1 MATIKVIGFAIN
13 LHPKSKYHC
22 EPTSKVY
29 KISHIDHLVQTINS
43 EDIHKIK
50 NIVFYFTIGLS
61 TAAFIYE
68 TIKNGSDY
76 IFAPCYNKMTYT
88 TILENYKT
96 EMINTL
102 MTTITEIS
110 SNIKNTFI
118 DRIDETKEIIHVFRD
133 D

>member
-1 MATIKVIGFAIN
+1 MDLITS
-13 LHPKSKYHC
+13 LHH
-22 EPTSKVY
+22 
-29 KISHIDHLVQTINS
+29 
-43 EDIHKIK
+43 
-50 NIVFYFTIGLS
+50 
-61 TAAFIYE
+61 A
-68 TIKNGSDY
+68 
-76 IFAPCYNKMTYT
+76 NKMTYT

-118 DRIDETKEIIHVFRD
+118 DRIDETKEIIHVFSD